1 MDRNIKLHQVA
12 GPFGDCTSAY
22 AVEFPEGLTV
32 KEFIPLVVNENPDEW
47 GRIALGWIRPTLAEY
62 RHGSIVY
69 TELFHKYKTREIF
82 KIEANG
88 GWSLMDYNI
97 TLKPEPK
104 PHLEVDINAKT
115 QFPF

>member
-1 MDRNIKLHQVA
+1 MDRKIKLHQVA

-32 KEFIPLVVNENPDEW
+32 KEFISLVVNENPDEW

-62 RHGSIVY
+62 NHGSIVY